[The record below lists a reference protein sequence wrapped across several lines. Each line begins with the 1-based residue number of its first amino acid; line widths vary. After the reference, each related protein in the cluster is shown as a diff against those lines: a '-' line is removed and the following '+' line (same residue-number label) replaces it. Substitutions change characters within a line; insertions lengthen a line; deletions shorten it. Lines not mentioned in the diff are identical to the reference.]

1 MVLKNR
7 EPPFKMGFS
16 IPQNPL
22 CNHFF
27 CTENTKKSPKILV
40 IKKIVVILHR
50 KTDENRVLVDVPWCN
65 GSTRVFGSLSHRSNR
80 CGTTSPSRALL
91 APSPFWQGS
100 YSSQCLHDT
109 AFFVLVRLI
118 LCLIFAFPDFI
129 TFQRHHKRV
138 LKINELRQTNG
149 QFWVAY
155 WWSQE

>member
-1 MVLKNR
+1 M
-7 EPPFKMGFS
+7 
-16 IPQNPL
+16 
-22 CNHFF
+22 
-27 CTENTKKSPKILV
+27 

-138 LKINELRQTNG
+138 LKINELRQKYG
-149 QFWVAY
+149 WLWVVQAKKCTFVPCMY
-155 WWSQE
+155 ARNITDQVPQAWLLSAKPAANIRR

>member
-1 MVLKNR
+1 M
-7 EPPFKMGFS
+7 
-16 IPQNPL
+16 
-22 CNHFF
+22 
-27 CTENTKKSPKILV
+27 V

-91 APSPFWQGS
+91 
-100 YSSQCLHDT
+100 LHPRFGRALIPRSVYMT
-109 AFFVLVRLI
+109 LLFFVLVRLI

-155 WWSQE
+155 